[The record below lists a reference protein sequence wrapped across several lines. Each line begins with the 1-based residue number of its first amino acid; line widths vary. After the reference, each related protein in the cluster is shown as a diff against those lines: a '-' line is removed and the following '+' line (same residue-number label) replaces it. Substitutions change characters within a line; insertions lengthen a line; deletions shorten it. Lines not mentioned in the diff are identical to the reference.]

1 MTNGQGSGSAARVP
15 IARQSPRVSFPAEL
29 ELRQSG
35 HKRYQITVRDCSPQ
49 GCCLNLVDRLS
60 LDEVVW
66 IKMPGLE
73 SLEAYVCW
81 TRDFLAGVEFTKPL
95 HPAVFDMLLK
105 RFPPAKS

>member
-1 MTNGQGSGSAARVP
+1 MTSGSGGSEAARIPVP
-15 IARQSPRVSFPAEL
+15 RKSARASLPAEL

-35 HKRYQITVRDCSPQ
+35 HKKYQITVRDCSPQ

-66 IKMPGLE
+66 IKLPGLD

-81 TRDFLAGVEFTKPL
+81 TKDFVAGVEFTKPL

-105 RFPPAKS
+105 RYPAAKG

>member
-1 MTNGQGSGSAARVP
+1 MPNGQGSGDSGRLPVS
-15 IARQSPRVSFPAEL
+15 RQSQRTSLPAEL

-35 HKRYQITVRDCSPQ
+35 RKKHQITVRDCSPQ
-49 GCCLNLVDRLS
+49 GCCLNLVDRLN
-60 LDEVVW
+60 LDDVVW

-81 TRDFLAGVEFTKPL
+81 TQDFVAGVEFAKPL